1 MLILQQ
7 NIQDSLWQPNLSH
20 SYDLS
25 IVVAVHSLLYSISD
39 AQQRLLLVRS
49 YQIQNKAN
57 ATPDEIW
64 AALQAQDGCL
74 SMTFAK
80 VFVSYQS
87 PYLVL
92 LPDELYLSE
101 QSDLYLKHSFADFV
115 AAQYFVAATDLL
127 DDKKAVFA
135 LPLAWHNCLQQQYP
149 EATPQHCTA
158 EWLYYIMQQ
167 RTAETH
173 TVYAH
178 VQERQLQIAVCGRAE
193 KLLFFNQYEFFAA
206 SDFLYYIL
214 LAYQNLGLD
223 TATIALKL
231 SGELLTASEIY
242 ELLQKYVQN
251 VEFLPPPA
259 WLTLS
264 PTFDGLPMQIF
275 ADSFLSKHLT

>member
-7 NIQDSLWQPNLSH
+7 NLQDSLWQPNLSH

-39 AQQRLLLVRS
+39 AQQRLLIVRS
-49 YQIQNKAN
+49 YQIQKPALVVV
-57 ATPDEIW
+57 EELW
-64 AALQAQDGCL
+64 AALLAQDGCL
-74 SMTFAK
+74 AMDYANISI
-80 VFVSYQS
+80 SYQS

-101 QSDLYLKHSFADFV
+101 QADTYLKHSFSNF
-115 AAQYFVAATDLL
+115 AAEQYFVAATDLL

-135 LPLAWHNCLQQQYP
+135 LPLAWYNCLKKQYP
-149 EATPQHCTA
+149 EVAPQHCTA

-178 VQERQLQIAVCGRAE
+178 VHEHQVQIAVCGRAE
-193 KLLFFNQYEFFAA
+193 KLLFFNQYQFLAA
-206 SDFLYYIL
+206 TDFLYYVL
-214 LAYQNLGLD
+214 LAYQTLGLD
-223 TATIALKL
+223 TATAALKL
-231 SGELLTASEIY
+231 SGELLAASEIY

-251 VEFLPPPA
+251 IEFLPPPA
-259 WLTLS
+259 WLTLGAA
-264 PTFDGLPMQIF
+264 FDGLPMQIF
-275 ADSFLSKHLT
+275 MDAVVVSNR

>member
-7 NIQDSLWQPNLSH
+7 NLQDSLWQPNLSH

-39 AQQRLLLVRS
+39 AQHQLLIVRA
-49 YQIQNKAN
+49 YQIQKPALV
-57 ATPDEIW
+57 EEVW
-64 AALQAQDGCL
+64 AALLAQDGCL
-74 SMTFAK
+74 AMDYANISI
-80 VFVSYQS
+80 SYQS

-101 QSDLYLKHSFADFV
+101 QADTYLKHSFSNF
-115 AAQYFVAATDLL
+115 AAEQYFVAATDLL

-135 LPLAWHNCLQQQYP
+135 LPLAWYNCLKKQYP
-149 EATPQHCTA
+149 EVAPQHCTA

-178 VQERQLQIAVCGRAE
+178 VHEHQVQIAVCGRAE
-193 KLLFFNQYEFFAA
+193 KLLFFNQYQFLAA
-206 SDFLYYIL
+206 TDFLYYVL
-214 LAYQNLGLD
+214 LAYQTLGLD
-223 TATIALKL
+223 TATAALKL
-231 SGELLTASEIY
+231 SGELLAASEIY

-251 VEFLPPPA
+251 IEFLPPPA
-259 WLTLS
+259 WLTLGAA
-264 PTFDGLPMQIF
+264 FDGLPMQIF
-275 ADSFLSKHLT
+275 MDAVVVSNR